1 MGLKKKMKTNNVSE
15 FYNTEDQNM
24 SVTHEQAENPAG
36 SRKSVLDSCLSF
48 TQMAQNYCVGG

>member
-1 MGLKKKMKTNNVSE
+1 MKRNNISE

-24 SVTHEQAENPAG
+24 SVTHEHTENLAR